1 LTVKKIYCEI
11 LEGVTYSDR
20 CLFKLSKVIEGNAA
34 CESCILRELERLRSA
49 GAKAPNDKDNKDN
62 IDNTRGRAAAGVR
75 SGREI
80 KGRKSQKRLKKK
92 PRSIESETS
101 NHMYSVGE
109 LSKVLGKAE
118 RTLQGWAQEG
128 KIPAVRVGIRWC
140 FPREEIAHWLS
151 EKKGTHLEAPGEKGE
166 EESPELEKADFLHA
180 NQGEPEKDR

>member
-1 LTVKKIYCEI
+1 LTVKKIYCEV

-34 CESCILRELERLRSA
+34 CESCILRQLERLRSERP
-49 GAKAPNDKDNKDN
+49 KVPNNINNTKGWAARGDK
-62 IDNTRGRAAAGVR
+62 

-80 KGRKSQKRLKKK
+80 KGRKLQKSLREKLR
-92 PRSIESETS
+92 PIESETS
-101 NHMYSVGE
+101 NQMYNVGE
-109 LSKVLGKAE
+109 LSKILGKAE
-118 RTLQGWAQEG
+118 RTLQEWAQEG
-128 KIPAVRVGIRWC
+128 KIPAVRVGIKWC
-140 FPREEIAHWLS
+140 FPREEIARWLS